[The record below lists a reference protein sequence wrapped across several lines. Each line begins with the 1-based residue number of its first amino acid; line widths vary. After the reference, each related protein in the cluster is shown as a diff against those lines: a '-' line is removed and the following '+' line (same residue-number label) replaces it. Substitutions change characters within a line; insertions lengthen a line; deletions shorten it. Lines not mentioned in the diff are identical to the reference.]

1 MTSMTPL
8 LSRRIA
14 ELELDAAV
22 LRHRLLH
29 IPLALQE
36 DCGLWASHRIIGREA
51 LSLFRAVRQE
61 TRDSGEDCDPA
72 LGRIEA
78 AYQLVHDAILAL
90 SELALADPDHGDM
103 AHADPPTRH

>member
-1 MTSMTPL
+1 MTPIL
-8 LSRRIA
+8 ARRIA

-22 LRHRLLH
+22 LRHRFLH

-36 DCGLWASHRIIGREA
+36 DCGLWKSHKVIGREA

-61 TRDSGEDCDPA
+61 AGGDEAECDWA

-78 AYQLVHDAILAL
+78 AYQLVHEAIHSLSALTGADARVEGVA
-90 SELALADPDHGDM
+90 G
-103 AHADPPTRH
+103 PPTCH

>member
-1 MTSMTPL
+1 MGCAPLGMTSMTPHL
-8 LSRRIA
+8 TRRIA

-36 DCGLWASHRIIGREA
+36 DCGLQACHRIIGREA

-61 TRDSGEDCDPA
+61 TRDDDDECDRA
-72 LGRIEA
+72 LCRIEA
-78 AYQLVHDAILAL
+78 AYQLVHDAIGALAVLAL
-90 SELALADPDHGDM
+90 
-103 AHADPPTRH
+103 ADPPTRH

>member
-1 MTSMTPL
+1 MTPN

-22 LRHRLLH
+22 LRHRFLH
-29 IPLALQE
+29 IPLAMQE
-36 DCGLWASHRIIGREA
+36 DCGLWKSHKAIGREA

-61 TRDSGEDCDPA
+61 TGADGECDDAECDWA

-78 AYQLVHDAILAL
+78 AYQLVHEAIHSLSAL
-90 SELALADPDHGDM
+90 TL
-103 AHADPPTRH
+103 ADPPTRH